1 MRDRTTT
8 EWEDSSRGADAMENS
23 SERQAPVMASV
34 ALTLVPFETQPLRSH
49 ALYLFVERA
58 HLLVVPLVFRF
69 GPIAL
74 AQLLQRFLDREFGG
88 VSH

>member
-1 MRDRTTT
+1 MGILLML
-8 EWEDSSRGADAMENS
+8 EDADPMANS

-34 ALTLVPFETQPLRSH
+34 ALTLVPFETQPLCSH
-49 ALYLFVERA
+49 ARYLFVERA
-58 HLLVVPLVFRF
+58 HLLVVPLVLRF
-69 GPIAL
+69 GPVAL